1 MASSRY
7 TGVSKDPQTGKYM
20 YYFKAGVDLA
30 TGKPYQERRR
40 GFNTAKEAFEAR
52 TQAMKKVHD
61 MGGIKYTQMT
71 FEYFM
76 RKIYIPD
83 YQARTVNKYSDDKTY
98 IFEQLIEFFGKKKP
112 KDITVFDITKYKNF
126 LLTNYSKNGARKRF
140 GYLGTVLRMAK
151 RYNMVRDVLT
161 DNVGNIPKEKVEA
174 DYWTKKEFEQF
185 ISSLDLTSYKE
196 HFVFVTV
203 WLYYFTGMRTN
214 EGLALI
220 WEDVDFEK
228 QVINVHYNLDRKN
241 KEIWKRNKFLKTQSS
256 RRTISIDDTTTQVL
270 KDWKERQSKLSKH
283 FKFVIS
289 LDTTP
294 YSINLLRK
302 MMLKYSS
309 RAGVKFIQNKGLRH
323 SHASLLINEYNTT
336 PLLIQKRLGHANI
349 KTTLGIYSHLYPNA
363 DREITDN
370 LKDLI
375 DYSMIPKELPK
386 QDDS

>member
-40 GFNTAKEAFEAR
+40 GYDTAKEAFEAR

-83 YQARTVNKYSDDKTY
+83 YQACTVNKYSDDKTY

-126 LLTNYSKNGARKRF
+126 LLTNYSKNGARKRL

-161 DNVGNIPKEKVEA
+161 DDVGNIPKEKVEA

-185 ISSLDLTSYKE
+185 ISSLD
-196 HFVFVTV
+196 
-203 WLYYFTGMRTN
+203 
-214 EGLALI
+214 
-220 WEDVDFEK
+220 
-228 QVINVHYNLDRKN
+228 
-241 KEIWKRNKFLKTQSS
+241 
-256 RRTISIDDTTTQVL
+256 
-270 KDWKERQSKLSKH
+270 
-283 FKFVIS
+283 
-289 LDTTP
+289 
-294 YSINLLRK
+294 
-302 MMLKYSS
+302 
-309 RAGVKFIQNKGLRH
+309 
-323 SHASLLINEYNTT
+323 
-336 PLLIQKRLGHANI
+336 
-349 KTTLGIYSHLYPNA
+349 
-363 DREITDN
+363 
-370 LKDLI
+370 
-375 DYSMIPKELPK
+375 
-386 QDDS
+386 